1 MAVAGAGDAVVHAV
15 AEEAVVTRNGVVRD
29 RAAEQVARAAR
40 SRIADVG
47 GAEVAVVAVG
57 VGVAVW
63 NRLAGLDDIAAPER
77 LAGVMMTGFALKAV
91 FFGVYVVV
99 MLRVMMLRP
108 VPFVVSFTAYFITL
122 YAMEALLLRRLLRS

>member
-1 MAVAGAGDAVVHAV
+1 MM
-15 AEEAVVTRNGVVRD
+15 
-29 RAAEQVARAAR
+29 R
-40 SRIADVG
+40 SLTAIG
-47 GAEVAVVAVG
+47 WLCG
-57 VGVAVW
+57 VGVVSWLAVTVTVSPTLNPELFW
-63 NRLAGLDDIAAPER
+63 GMAAPLVATAATWIAAARTHVAAPER

>member
-1 MAVAGAGDAVVHAV
+1 M
-15 AEEAVVTRNGVVRD
+15 
-29 RAAEQVARAAR
+29 
-40 SRIADVG
+40 
-47 GAEVAVVAVG
+47 
-57 VGVAVW
+57 
-63 NRLAGLDDIAAPER
+63 
-77 LAGVMMTGFALKAV
+77 